1 MEYFQLMKEASLEV
15 GMELSEH
22 QYEQFIKYMRLLQ
35 EWNEKINLTAITEDE
50 EVIKKHFIDCIK
62 AFKSDAIKN
71 AKTIIDVGTGAGFPG
86 LPIAIMNP
94 NVQVTLLDSLNKR
107 INFLNTVINNIGLK
121 NVITIH
127 SRAEDGARKPEL
139 REKFDVATSR
149 AVANMAVL
157 SEFCMPYIKVGGH
170 FVALKGPAIEEEL
183 KDGQKNTVDL
193 GYYLVTETSSDSEGA
208 AVASTPII
216 VSVPQVSGD
225 SWNYD
230 VTINPKDNTPIL
242 EKNIVK
248 ENQRVKTSS
257 ENIGDVVKYE
267 VKASIPVY
275 QKNAQNIMYKFT
287 DTMSKGLTYD
297 EKTGFK
303 VTSGDK
309 VFAKDTDYTVEVK
322 KQGDGET
329 VITINF
335 VYENIKAYAE
345 TGITL
350 NYQATLNK
358 DAVISNKENL
368 GNTNNIQLDYTN
380 NPHVKDSYKKLTDK
394 VTTYTFGFG
403 ITKVD
408 SELNSKLLQGAE
420 FSVKDA
426 GGKTVAKYTYDEK
439 GQVVSLSGNGVTN
452 SKGITTFV
460 GLKEG
465 KYLITEEVAPSG
477 YSLLKNPVEVTIT
490 ANKDESGNYTGAATI
505 EISNGNKAGQIIND
519 ISENDG
525 NILFNVQIEN
535 HAGFSLP
542 STGGLGNTGFI
553 KIAII
558 LLSIVCVLAI
568 LGLGYTK
575 FENSRKTKN

>member
-1 MEYFQLMKEASLEV
+1 FITTSIPVFAATPSISKDAPMKGSITISKKGATFTAYKLLDATKSGDAYEYSVNSDLKDFFNNPKYGSYSQEAIPK
-15 GMELSEH
+15 LSG
-22 QYEQFIKYMRLLQ
+22 
-35 EWNEKINLTAITEDE
+35 E
-50 EVIKKHFIDCIK
+50 EVKEFAVNLHKYVLDNKK
-62 AFKSDAIKN
+62 S
-71 AKTIIDVGTGAGFPG
+71 G
-86 LPIAIMNP
+86 
-94 NVQVTLLDSLNKR
+94 Q
-107 INFLNTVINNIGLK
+107 
-121 NVITIH
+121 
-127 SRAEDGARKPEL
+127 EL
-139 REKFDVATSR
+139 T
-149 AVANMAVL
+149 
-157 SEFCMPYIKVGGH
+157 
-170 FVALKGPAIEEEL
+170 
-183 KDGQKNTVDL
+183 DGQKNTVDL
-193 GYYLVTETSSDSEGA
+193 GYYLVAETSSNSEGA

-257 ENIGDVVKYE
+257 ENIGDVIKYE

-275 QKNAQNIMYKFT
+275 QKNVQNIMYKFT

-297 EKTGFK
+297 EQTGLK

-309 VFAKDTDYTVEVK
+309 VFAKDKDYTVEVK

-358 DAVISNKENL
+358 DAV
-368 GNTNNIQLDYTN
+368 
-380 NPHVKDSYKKLTDK
+380 TDK

-452 SKGITTFV
+452 SNGIATFL

>member
-1 MEYFQLMKEASLEV
+1 MRNNILKKFSFIMVFMFIFITTSIPVFAATPTISKDAPTKGSITISKKGAVFTAYKLLDATQSGDAYEY
-15 GMELSEH
+15 LSSNNFKDFFNNP
-22 QYEQFIKYMRLLQ
+22 QYGSYSQ
-35 EWNEKINLTAITEDE
+35 ETIPKLSGE
-50 EVIKKHFIDCIK
+50 EVKEFAVNLHKY
-62 AFKSDAIKN
+62 
-71 AKTIIDVGTGAGFPG
+71 V
-86 LPIAIMNP
+86 
-94 NVQVTLLDSLNKR
+94 LDNK
-107 INFLNTVINNIGLK
+107 ISGQ
-121 NVITIH
+121 
-127 SRAEDGARKPEL
+127 EL
-139 REKFDVATSR
+139 T
-149 AVANMAVL
+149 
-157 SEFCMPYIKVGGH
+157 
-170 FVALKGPAIEEEL
+170 
-183 KDGQKNTVDL
+183 DGQKNNVDL
-193 GYYLVTETSSDSEGA
+193 GYYLVTETSSNSEGA

-257 ENIGDVVKYE
+257 ENIGDVIKYE

-275 QKNAQNIMYKFT
+275 QKNVQNIMYKFT

-309 VFAKDTDYTVEVK
+309 VFTKDTDYKVNVE
-322 KQGDGET
+322 KQTNGST
-329 VITINF
+329 VITIDF
-335 VYENIKAYAE
+335 VYDNIKDYANE
-345 TGITL
+345 GLTL

-358 DAVISNKENL
+358 DAVVSTQANA
-368 GNTNNIQLDYTN
+368 GNPNNIELDYTN

-394 VTTYTFGFG
+394 VTTYTWGFA

-408 SELNSKLLQGAE
+408 ADSVDKNLKDTKKLKGAKFLIQDE
-420 FSVKDA
+420 NKKEIV
-426 GGKTVAKYTYDEK
+426 KYTYDEN
-439 GQVVSLSGNGVTN
+439 GNVVLLNGDATTDTN
-452 SKGITTFV
+452 GLITLT

-465 KYLITEEVAPSG
+465 KYLIIEKDSPKG
-477 YSLLKNPVEVTIT
+477 YSLLKNPVEVTIK
-490 ANKDESGNYTGAATI
+490 ANPDEYGNYTGAATI
-505 EISNGNKAGQIIND
+505 EVSNSNKAGKIIND
-519 ISENDG
+519 ISEKDG